1 MEELRVLVTS
11 RLTTSQ
17 QRALVAKRNN
27 DPPGC
32 STQSTASRAGRRS
45 SPLLCPGEGT
55 AAALHPAWGSPAQG
69 RPGSAGR
76 ALQRWWGPQGLPMGS
91 GLEPWGHSPG
101 EEMTERGLISADLKG
116 RGREEHWAP
125 FGAAQHQDK
134 GRRAQ
139 PGAFCLNIQTL
150 CCEEDGR
157 ALAQSTQDLQRPPLE
172 RPNPSG
178 RAPAAGNCFRGVWSR
193 GPPGVPPNPAA
204 VGSSERTTARGH
216 HC

>member
-1 MEELRVLVTS
+1 MHQCRLGAELLERSSVEELRVLVAS

-32 STQSTASRAGRRS
+32 SPQSTASRAGRCS

-55 AAALHPAWGSPAQG
+55 AAALRPAWGSPAQG

-116 RGREEHWAP
+116 RV
-125 FGAAQHQDK
+125 K
-134 GRRAQ
+134 V
-139 PGAFCLNIQTL
+139 QTRIWIFL
-150 CCEEDGR
+150 TSDSF
-157 ALAQSTQDLQRPPLE
+157 LHLKK
-172 RPNPSG
+172 
-178 RAPAAGNCFRGVWSR
+178 
-193 GPPGVPPNPAA
+193 
-204 VGSSERTTARGH
+204 
-216 HC
+216 